1 MYSSLDLNLDLA
13 TMEGVATR
21 INLLIVLNLV
31 RRLYSCTFENT
42 KFSITTDLHQSTCIL
57 EYNPESALC
66 STYVHLILKLH
77 VIVSYVDDKE
87 YCKHAPIRYVSG
99 NREPYLAPTTKY
111 VPVRTCTA
119 P

>member
-57 EYNPESALC
+57 EYNPESALFLFVFVFGEGLSLC
-66 STYVHLILKLH
+66 QLGLCAEDGFVCVLNE
-77 VIVSYVDDKE
+77 KE
-87 YCKHAPIRYVSG
+87 SCAFAR
-99 NREPYLAPTTKY
+99 A
-111 VPVRTCTA
+111 
-119 P
+119 